1 MITLPCYPGSFF
13 SNHFKMRN
21 LLAHVRCD
29 VRQGGNREKV
39 LLLQEVQSDWAQQAR
54 REFQRSDGG
63 RQRIAAPPF
72 LAEWPALVLKL
83 VLLHAAHGGMDA
95 VAWTRGA
102 HQVHRYNGLGED
114 GLRELYDRTLP
125 REANRMLTPFRI
137 GSGSVEVYVPEN
149 FGIRRIEEGYE
160 VRTAGGRR
168 LGVAPTMVEARDLL
182 PDGAH
187 EWLWSVHGVRLDEAM
202 RQSIRQRG
210 FMAWG

>member
-1 MITLPCYPGSFF
+1 
-13 SNHFKMRN
+13 MRN

-29 VRQGGNREKV
+29 VREGGNREKV
-39 LLLQEVQSDWAQQAR
+39 LLLQEVQNDWAQQAR

-102 HQVHRYNGLGED
+102 HQVHRYKGLGED

-125 REANRMLTPFRI
+125 REANRMLKPFRI

-187 EWLWSVHGVRLDEAM
+187 ERLWSVHGVRLDEAM